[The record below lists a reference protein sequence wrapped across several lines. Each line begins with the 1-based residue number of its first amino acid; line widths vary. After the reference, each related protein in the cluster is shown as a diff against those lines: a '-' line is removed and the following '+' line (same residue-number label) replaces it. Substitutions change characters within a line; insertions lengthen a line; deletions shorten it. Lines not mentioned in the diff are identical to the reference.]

1 MSNSS
6 ATAAVQVQK
15 RECYNNYA
23 SAASIQNTFEPE
35 NPNFF
40 SLSFEK
46 QEFGLTSF
54 GRKPFGQQTF
64 WLICILADR
73 HFGILTDRHFDR

>member
-15 RECYNNYA
+15 LECYDNYA
-23 SAASIQNTFEPE
+23 SAASIQNTSEPE
-35 NPNFF
+35 NPNIF
-40 SLSFEK
+40 SLSSEK

-54 GRKPFGQQTF
+54 GRKPFGQKTF
-64 WLICILADR
+64 WLI
-73 HFGILTDRHFDR
+73 GILVDRYFGR